1 MEGAAKMR
9 SSLLK
14 MNSETGSFPLML
26 VRQMVT
32 LQQKV
37 TWKLE
42 PGCPV
47 FWIGTLP
54 GQGLSEGG
62 LRLAPLSFL
71 LLVAGRQALGLE
83 GSQRT
88 SSCSRHLAS
97 PLQLLPK
104 RALCLLSSDLN
115 SVALKGP
122 LLGMT
127 PAHFRHGHQPGQPG
141 R

>member
-1 MEGAAKMR
+1 MR

-14 MNSETGSFPLML
+14 MNSETASFPLML

-42 PGCPV
+42 LGWPV

-71 LLVAGRQALGLE
+71 LLVAGR
-83 GSQRT
+83 
-88 SSCSRHLAS
+88 HL
-97 PLQLLPK
+97 
-104 RALCLLSSDLN
+104 
-115 SVALKGP
+115 ALKGAREHLP
-122 LLGMT
+122 VAAILPHPYSCFPNEPFASCHPT
-127 PAHFRHGHQPGQPG
+127 SSHWH
-141 R
+141 